1 VSTQKGIDRN
11 RQHDITIDEVKACS
25 MFAHLSDEE
34 AQEVVDTVK
43 RFVLIVYNFYQKEQ
57 RKTMKKVG

>member
-1 VSTQKGIDRN
+1 MSTQKGIDRN